1 MTLKVLVVDDTILFR
16 KVVSE
21 AAAAIPGVEVVGSA
35 ANGKIALTR
44 IRTLKPDI
52 LTLDLEMPEMNGLE
66 LLETIRRES
75 LDVGAILISCFDVAG
90 RRPDHEGFRS
100 WRLRFYYQTG
110 RGLG

>member
-52 LTLDLEMPEMNGLE
+52 LTLDLEMQEMNGL
-66 LLETIRRES
+66 
-75 LDVGAILISCFDVAG
+75 
-90 RRPDHEGFRS
+90 
-100 WRLRFYYQTG
+100 
-110 RGLG
+110 